1 MKHEKWIMVYQ
12 HSKHRSNYE
21 VADRIYRDL

>member
-1 MKHEKWIMVYQ
+1 MVYQ